1 MPLAFAMHGSPLTG
15 DGLSSLDLRFSPR
28 GGKKDVGEVEG
39 GVFDDGL
46 LEDDDEDDDDDEED
60 VEFPVVRPP
69 RPLAPP
75 LRSLECTY

>member
-1 MPLAFAMHGSPLTG
+1 M
-15 DGLSSLDLRFSPR
+15 
-28 GGKKDVGEVEG
+28 GEVDG

-75 LRSLECTY
+75 LRSLECTCRKKLC